1 MSWRENNRGERGGYS
16 RGGRGRGGNYRG
28 GGGFRGGY
36 RGRPFNKRTQ
46 NDHFHDGKRTKFD
59 VSNRLKEVDIGVT
72 EFIGDHEHFAGIFKE
87 RFGDFHVHEI
97 TVDNVIAKLTTQD
110 IPSDPESVI
119 NLKILEDDVVNK
131 LTASIKTLNDPD
143 SEINSF
149 DFEVTDMS
157 KEQRRVAHQLVKQ
170 NASIRSQT
178 IEKDNK
184 KFMSITKHN
193 SSKTDKYAQKYY
205 RDTHVDWS
213 QREGLYCHF
222 LLHKVNLDTMD
233 ALNQLAMNSRS
244 KSNSFSY
251 AGTKDRRAR
260 TTQWIS
266 IKRMEPKIIL
276 EAGYRVRG
284 AYVGNFKY
292 AKEPLKLGML
302 NGNRFTIALRN
313 VSATN
318 DEIERAMTSLR
329 DNGFINYYGL
339 QRFGSV
345 AAIPTYEIGKALL
358 QGKWNEAIDLILK
371 PRSGEPRDMTE
382 AREIYAKTKDAGAA
396 LKRMYRMDKIEAKL
410 LRGIQLN
417 GPTNPQGALDLI
429 PRNTRLM
436 YIHSY
441 QSYIWNNVVSRRIR
455 EFGCKPIVG
464 DLVYEKSFDKSDT
477 ETLDYLLTNDGE
489 DGHEMTHE
497 SKVTNANPHETVAN
511 SEETYDNTSAMKEEI
526 ILKPV
531 DSDERIEESEE
542 NSKADIE
549 MKVDN
554 VADEKSAV
562 DNSIKNVEVKE
573 NEGETDSSPLPA
585 VKSLTEDDLK
595 NYSLADV
602 VMPQP
607 GWRVIYPAYAKAW
620 YEELLSND
628 ELNIELKQ
636 KNKKYSLGG
645 AYRRILQ
652 LPENLTWRI
661 MNYKEIHDELIRSDI
676 DELRG
681 NEGPKDNPD
690 GKYKALILEMSLK
703 PSTYATMALREILKH
718 DTSAETQ
725 AAQSAA
731 YHAQDKAENEK
742 INNSELNQDEAAV
755 DEVGKVMKEVENKM
769 GIADDKE
776 ENELPMEAE
785 PIEITTVKD
794 DRTKE

>member
-1 MSWRENNRGERGGYS
+1 MSWREDNRGERGGYS
-16 RGGRGRGGNYRG
+16 RGGRGRFSNYRG
-28 GGGFRGGY
+28 GGGFRGSY

-46 NDHFHDGKRTKFD
+46 NYNFHDGKRTKFD

-72 EFIGDHEHFAGIFKE
+72 EFIGNHEHFSGIVKE

-97 TVDNVIAKLTTQD
+97 TLDNVVAKLTTQD
-110 IPSDPESVI
+110 IPSDPERVI
-119 NLKILEDDVVNK
+119 DLKILEDDIVSK
-131 LTASIKTLNDPD
+131 LTESIKTLNDPD
-143 SEINSF
+143 SEVNSI

-170 NASIRSQT
+170 NTSIQSQT
-178 IEKDNK
+178 IEKDDK
-184 KFMSITKHN
+184 KFMSLTKHN
-193 SSKTDKYAQKYY
+193 SSKTNKYGQRY
-205 RDTHVDWS
+205 RHDTNVDWS

-233 ALNQLAMNSRS
+233 ALNQLAMNLRS
-244 KSNSFSY
+244 KPNWFAY

-266 IKRMEPKIIL
+266 IKRMEPKKIL
-276 EAGYRVRG
+276 EAGSRVRG

-345 AAIPTYEIGKALL
+345 AAIPTYEIGKVLL

-410 LRGIQLN
+410 LKGIQMS
-417 GPTNPQGALDLI
+417 GPTNPQGALDSI

-464 DLVYEKSFDKSDT
+464 DFVYEKSFDKSDT
-477 ETLDYLLTNDGE
+477 ETLDYLPTNDCE
-489 DGHEMTHE
+489 DGHET
-497 SKVTNANPHETVAN
+497 SDN
-511 SEETYDNTSAMKEEI
+511 SSSIKEEI
-526 ILKPV
+526 ISKNV
-531 DSDERIEESEE
+531 GSDEPIKESED
-542 NSKADIE
+542 NIE

-554 VADEKSAV
+554 VADEKSAA
-562 DNSIKNVEVKE
+562 DNSMKNIEMKD
-573 NEGETDSSPLPA
+573 NEGEIDSSPLPA
-585 VKSLTEDDLK
+585 VKILTEDDLK

-607 GWRVIYPAYAKAW
+607 GWRVMYPAYAKAW
-620 YEELLSND
+620 YEELLAND

-661 MNYKEIHDELIRSDI
+661 INYKEIHDELIRTDI
-676 DELRG
+676 DDLRG

-731 YHAQDKAENEK
+731 HHAQDEAENEK
-742 INNSELNQDEAAV
+742 INNPELNQDEAVV
-755 DEVGKVMKEVENKM
+755 DEVGKVMTEVENKM

-776 ENELPMEAE
+776 EVDLPMEAE
-785 PIEITTVKD
+785 SIGMTTVTD
-794 DRTKE
+794 DITKE